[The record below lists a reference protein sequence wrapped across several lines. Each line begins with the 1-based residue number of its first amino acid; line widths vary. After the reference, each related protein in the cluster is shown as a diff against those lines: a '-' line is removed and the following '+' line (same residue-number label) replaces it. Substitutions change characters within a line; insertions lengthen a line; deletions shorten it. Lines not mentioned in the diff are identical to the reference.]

1 MVKLLTKVTNALK
14 LRLLAKSNTRSIAHL
29 NDHHLRDIGL
39 QRSGHRIGPY

>member
-1 MVKLLTKVTNALK
+1 MVKFLTKVTNALK